1 LHFRVYIDN
10 TLYTNICYKNKN
22 KNKNQIIYKIVFIF
36 MIVIP
41 DHVKD
46 IIKFTEDNTDA
57 EDKHDQGLLLW
68 DHDSNFWSCLSSA
81 SVLSSVNLIISLT
94 ITKKHLY

>member
-1 LHFRVYIDN
+1 
-10 TLYTNICYKNKN
+10 
-22 KNKNQIIYKIVFIF
+22 

-57 EDKHDQGLLLW
+57 EDKH
-68 DHDSNFWSCLSSA
+68 A